1 MGILSRMTR
10 LIVCILFFL
19 SLSIFEGY
27 SKKYLVET
35 EDDDDNLDAVDEFGD
50 DYSPG
55 GGWKPKPYGKVTW
68 TPKPYTTWTTTWKKP
83 TTTWTTWTTTTW
95 KPTTT
100 WTTWTTTTWKP
111 TTTAWTTWTTKWKPK
126 PYRKRRHRRY

>member
-1 MGILSRMTR
+1 MTR
-10 LIVCILFFL
+10 PIVCILFFL
-19 SLSIFEGY
+19 SLSLFEGY

-55 GGWKPKPYGKVTW
+55 GGWKPEPYGKVTW
-68 TPKPYTTWTTTWKKP
+68 TPKPYTTQTTWTTWRQKTT
-83 TTTWTTWTTTTW
+83 TTTWTTWTTPKTTI
-95 KPTTT
+95 
-100 WTTWTTTTWKP
+100 
-111 TTTAWTTWTTKWKPK
+111 WTTKWKPK

>member
-1 MGILSRMTR
+1 MGLSRMTR
-10 LIVCILFFL
+10 PIVCILFFL

-68 TPKPYTTWTTTWKKP
+68 TTTTWKPP

-95 KPTTT
+95 KP
-100 WTTWTTTTWKP
+100 P
-111 TTTAWTTWTTKWKPK
+111 TTAWKPPSTT
-126 PYRKRRHRRY
+126 

>member
-10 LIVCILFFL
+10 PVVCLLFFL
-19 SLSIFEGY
+19 SLSLFEGY

-35 EDDDDNLDAVDEFGD
+35 EDDDDHLDAVDEFGD

-68 TPKPYTTWTTTWKKP
+68 TPKPYTTQTWTPKPYTTQTWTPKTVWTTK
-83 TTTWTTWTTTTW
+83 TTWTTPKWT
-95 KPTTT
+95 PS
-100 WTTWTTTTWKP
+100 
-111 TTTAWTTWTTKWKPK
+111 TTWTTKTWTPRTESTWTTK
-126 PYRKRRHRRY
+126 

>member
-1 MGILSRMTR
+1 MGLSRMTR
-10 LIVCILFFL
+10 PIVCILFFL

-68 TPKPYTTWTTTWKKP
+68 TPKPYTTWKPKKEATWTTWKPKKEATWTTWKPP
-83 TTTWTTWTTTTW
+83 TTTWTTNWKPPTTTMTTTW
-95 KPTTT
+95 K
-100 WTTWTTTTWKP
+100 
-111 TTTAWTTWTTKWKPK
+111 
-126 PYRKRRHRRY
+126 

>member
-1 MGILSRMTR
+1 MTR
-10 LIVCILFFL
+10 PIVCILFFL
-19 SLSIFEGY
+19 SLSILEGY

-55 GGWKPKPYGKVTW
+55 GGWKSKPYGKVTW
-68 TPKPYTTWTTTWKKP
+68 TPKPYTTWTTTWKP

-95 KPTTT
+95 KPPTTAWKPPSTT
-100 WTTWTTTTWKP
+100 WTTVTWTPKTES
-111 TTTAWTTWTTKWKPK
+111 TWTTKWKPK